1 MKLKSAI
8 TLVGA
13 CALVTLFTGC
23 ASMIC
28 GPTQAVSISSKP
40 AGAEVLVYDQHGDI
54 VFQDKTPCVA
64 SLLRTP
70 AEVERANYIILI
82 RKDGFAPIQVPLNSR
97 INGAYYANVLNGGIG
112 MIVDSCAGT
121 MWTLSADGL
130 DARLVDESAAV
141 VHEDHDIMVA
151 LKHQSSTEL
160 LSGLAT
166 DQAEPIS
173 LEALARAVR
182 SSGE

>member
-8 TLVGA
+8 TLFGA
-13 CALVTLFTGC
+13 CLLVTLFTGC

-28 GPTQAVSISSKP
+28 GPTQAVSINSKP
-40 AGAEVLVYDQHGDI
+40 AGSEVLVYDQHGDI
-54 VFQDKTPCVA
+54 VFQGKTPCVA

-82 RKDGFAPIQVPLNSR
+82 RKEGFAPVQVPLTSR

-112 MIVDSCAGT
+112 MIVDSFAGT

-130 DARLVDESAAV
+130 DAKLVDESAAI
-141 VHEDHDIMVA
+141 VHEEQDIMIA
-151 LKHQSSTEL
+151 LKQQSSTEL

-166 DQAEPIS
+166 DQAEPIT